1 MLKRDRAYLKYLQ
14 IYRGFEEHKKKPINV
29 ILILAVLNQRYNKTL
44 GGIDLLTYTESRAK
58 QRNQRINEIHQLAGR
73 KEKQTIT
80 KHKNQREKREAR
92 KQVNRA
98 SNKNRP
104 RRKANNEINSR
115 SKQHQPTNI

>member
-1 MLKRDRAYLKYLQ
+1 MKN
-14 IYRGFEEHKKKPINV
+14 IKKKPINV

-80 KHKNQREKREAR
+80 KHKNQREK
-92 KQVNRA
+92 KQAMPKERTMETI

-104 RRKANNEINSR
+104 RRKANNEINST